1 MSISHVCDQVLG
13 DRITEISKYVAG
25 SVVRALQKSF
35 HENTDVSRCLIL
47 VSISVSRRRLNMV
60 KAETKFAG
68 EKPPSCE
75 STQGNFQVK
84 MVDDERKVP
93 EISEEVVVKSQDERQ
108 RRTPRTGVYIFLLVV
123 VLLVGFLVVY
133 VIQKTNR

>member
-1 MSISHVCDQVLG
+1 
-13 DRITEISKYVAG
+13 
-25 SVVRALQKSF
+25 
-35 HENTDVSRCLIL
+35 
-47 VSISVSRRRLNMV
+47 MV

-68 EKPPSCE
+68 EKPLSYE

-123 VLLVGFLVVY
+123 VLLVGFVVVY

>member
-1 MSISHVCDQVLG
+1 
-13 DRITEISKYVAG
+13 
-25 SVVRALQKSF
+25 
-35 HENTDVSRCLIL
+35 
-47 VSISVSRRRLNMV
+47 MV

-75 STQGNFQVK
+75 STPGNFQVK

-123 VLLVGFLVVY
+123 VLLVGFVVVY

>member
-1 MSISHVCDQVLG
+1 
-13 DRITEISKYVAG
+13 
-25 SVVRALQKSF
+25 
-35 HENTDVSRCLIL
+35 
-47 VSISVSRRRLNMV
+47 MV

-84 MVDDERKVP
+84 MVDDERKVQ
-93 EISEEVVVKSQDERQ
+93 ISEEVVVKSQDERQ

-123 VLLVGFLVVY
+123 VLLVGFVVVY